1 MEVLPSSC
9 RVLVERE
16 SPLISHGG
24 VKMILSP
31 PAGRAALSRTEE
43 LEVMSWA
50 MTSSKDP
57 ATRWTS

>member
-1 MEVLPSSC
+1 MEVLLSW
-9 RVLVERE
+9 RAVLVERE

-24 VKMILSP
+24 VKMIFSP
-31 PAGRAALSRTEE
+31 AAGRAALLRTEE

-57 ATRWTS
+57 ATCWTS